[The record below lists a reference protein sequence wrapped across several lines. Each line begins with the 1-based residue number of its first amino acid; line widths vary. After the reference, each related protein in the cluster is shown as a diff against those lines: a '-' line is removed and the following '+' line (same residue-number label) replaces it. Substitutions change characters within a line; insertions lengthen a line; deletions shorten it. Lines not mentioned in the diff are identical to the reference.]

1 MRMLRLISLATAML
15 AGPALA
21 QDHAG
26 HGVPGS
32 AMQGYMDAMATMDM
46 AMQDMP
52 STGNAD
58 ADFLLMMIP
67 HHQSALDM
75 AKVQLELGEDAETR
89 ALAEEIIAAQE
100 REIAQMQAMLRR
112 MGFDPAP

>member
-1 MRMLRLISLATAML
+1 MMTLRLIALSTALA

-26 HGVPGS
+26 HGMPDS
-32 AMQGYMDAMATMDM
+32 AMQGYMDAMTRMDT

-89 ALAEEIIAAQE
+89 ALAEAIIAAQE